1 VKQQA
6 LLILIKFYHFTE
18 KWPSFALDEVASFA
32 LDEVASFALDEV
44 ASFAYHK
51 FEKSLFKN
59 NH

>member
-1 VKQQA
+1 